1 MHRLYKISLRLLT
14 FLGYVV
20 WFALGV
26 WLALAT
32 FFAAPVSVVPASA
45 AALAI
50 LAAFILASRE
60 RFRLHRWF
68 KTPWPQKRITTIALT
83 AATAVS
89 VCYFG
94 LMRPDANQ
102 DWAPEHSRMP
112 AIRIDGNTIHVTNVR
127 DFKWQSDGGSAVA
140 YEEHR
145 YDLDALNSLDY
156 VLCPLASFD
165 GVAHVFV
172 CFGFSDGQHVAIS
185 VEGRRAKGRPYRV
198 IPSLFRQYQLI
209 YVVGDEQDVVGL
221 RGAIWKVPV
230 YFYPTRTSRQKM
242 RAIFLDMM
250 ERAHSLEDHPEYY
263 NLVTNNCLN
272 NITANLRRLGVSA
285 PANLR
290 LLFTGYSDRVAYDLG
305 FIDTDLP
312 FEKARRVFRVDGW
325 MQTTPL
331 DEEFSRRLRENLI
344 QQVAKAGGR
353 TDMIR

>member
-1 MHRLYKISLRLLT
+1 M
-14 FLGYVV
+14 
-20 WFALGV
+20 
-26 WLALAT
+26 
-32 FFAAPVSVVPASA
+32 
-45 AALAI
+45 
-50 LAAFILASRE
+50 
-60 RFRLHRWF
+60 
-68 KTPWPQKRITTIALT
+68 TTIALT
-83 AATAVS
+83 AMAAVL

-94 LMRPDANQ
+94 FMRPDPNQ
-102 DWAPEHSRMP
+102 DWAPEQARMP
-112 AIRIDGNTIHVTNVR
+112 GVHIDGDRIHVTNVR
-127 DFKWQSDGGSAVA
+127 DFKWRSDGDPTPA
-140 YEEHR
+140 YEEHD
-145 YDLDALNSLDY
+145 YDLNALNSLDY
-156 VLCPLASFD
+156 VLCPLARFD

-185 VEGRRAKGRPYRV
+185 IEGRRVKGRPYRV
-198 IPSLFRQYQLI
+198 IASLFRQYQLI

-230 YFYPTRTSRQKM
+230 YFYPTRTSRQIM

-272 NITANLRRLGVSA
+272 NITGHLRRLGVSP
-285 PANLR
+285 PADLR
-290 LLFTGYSDRVAYDLG
+290 LLFTGYSDRAAYDLG

-312 FEKARRVFRVDGW
+312 FEKAQRVFRVDGW

-331 DEEFSRRLRENLI
+331 DQEFSRRLRENLI